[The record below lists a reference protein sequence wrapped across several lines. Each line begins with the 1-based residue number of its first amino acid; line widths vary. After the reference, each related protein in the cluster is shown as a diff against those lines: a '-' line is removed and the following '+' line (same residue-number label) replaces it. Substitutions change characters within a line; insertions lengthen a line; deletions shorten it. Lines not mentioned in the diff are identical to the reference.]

1 MRRGLILDRIPALG
15 FDIFFRL
22 LRPLATNPSEF
33 SILNPPPSVV
43 KNSFS
48 AVACAYVTLALA
60 NAKTAPTVLA
70 PLVITATRA
79 PQASDTLP
87 FAADIFTADTIKS
100 SPTLALD
107 DTLRRS
113 AAFSLFRRAGSLT
126 ANPTA
131 QGVSL
136 RGLGPSGASRALVLL
151 DGVPLNDP
159 FGGWVSWTKIP
170 LSALDRVEVVRG
182 GGSSTWGN
190 ASLGGTIQLLSR
202 PLLSPEHREVPDGR
216 EPTSGTSTATLGDFQ
231 TRAVSLSTTTGSS
244 ARDALGLDAAAFATD
259 GHDLLKTPGPIDR
272 SADSAHQRAQLAW
285 ARRLGE
291 HTILTTTVRAWHEE
305 RGNGTPY
312 QRTTSR
318 ETFFSSDLA
327 VTPPSGPAFAATV
340 YAQDQA
346 FTSTFSSVD
355 TARTFEI
362 PANDQY
368 DVPATAVGASA
379 RATWGDRAD
388 ASAPVTTIGTDLRF
402 IQGETREHFS
412 YSVPLSAYT
421 LDRRAGGRQTFVGL
435 FTSQASPL
443 AERLTLTAAA
453 RLDAS
458 ANTDGFRRESPLAPG
473 RLLRDDHYAA
483 RRDIAFSPTLG
494 LVHQTTS
501 LLRTRASVYQ
511 AFRTPTLNE
520 SYRPFRIG
528 MVTTEANPT
537 LRPEK
542 LLGGEVGLDLAPRS
556 ARAGLRATAFANEL
570 TDAIA
575 NVSLSPKLRE
585 RRNLD
590 TVRVRGL
597 ELGGFWQVASAPS
610 LRLEA
615 DYLFSDAT
623 VRTGGPRAPALD
635 GRRLAQVPRHTLTAG
650 ATWQTTRALD
660 LDLRAR
666 WTSAQYEDD
675 SNTLVL
681 APSAR
686 IDASLHHVFAERWR
700 LTLAVENLVGT
711 ETETARTSAGLV
723 SLAPPRRTR
732 VALTHTW

>member
-1 MRRGLILDRIPALG
+1 MRIPPN
-15 FDIFFRL
+15 F
-22 LRPLATNPSEF
+22 PSELPIF
-33 SILNPPPSVV
+33 NPPPFVV
-43 KNSFS
+43 KNSFF
-48 AVACAYVTLALA
+48 AVACACATPALA
-60 NAKTAPTVLA
+60 TAEPAPTVLA
-70 PLVITATRA
+70 PLVITAPRA

-87 FAADIFTADTIKS
+87 FAVDIFTADTLKS

-170 LSALDRVEVVRG
+170 LSALDRVEIVRG

-190 ASLGGTIQLLSR
+190 ASLGGTIQLISR
-202 PLLSPEHREVPDGR
+202 PLLSPKHREVPHGR
-216 EPTSGTSTATLGDFQ
+216 EPTSGTTTATFGDFQ
-231 TRAVSLSTTTGSS
+231 TRAVSLFSTTSAS
-244 ARDALGLDAAAFATD
+244 ARDALAFDAAAFATD
-259 GHDLLKTPGPIDR
+259 GPGLLQTPGPIDR

-285 ARRLGE
+285 ARRIGD
-291 HTILTTTVRAWHEE
+291 HTTLTTTVRVWREE

-312 QRTTSR
+312 QRNTSH
-318 ETFFSSDLA
+318 ETFLSSNLA

-340 YAQDQA
+340 YAQDQT

-355 TARTFEI
+355 PARTAET
-362 PANDQY
+362 PASDQY
-368 DVPATAVGASA
+368 EVPATAVGASA

-388 ASAPVTTIGTDLRF
+388 ASSPVTTIGTDVRL
-402 IQGETREHFS
+402 IEGETREHYL

-421 LDRRAGGRQTFVGL
+421 LDRRAGGRQTFAGL
-435 FTSQASPL
+435 SAAHTRAL

-458 ANTDGFRRESPLAPG
+458 ADTDGFRREGPLVPG
-473 RLLRDDHYAA
+473 PLVRDDHYAA
-483 RRDIAFSPTLG
+483 RRDLAFSPTLG

-501 LLRTRASVYQ
+501 LVHTRASVYQ

-528 MVTTEANPT
+528 MITTEANPT

-542 LLGGEVGLDLAPRS
+542 LLGGEVGLDLAPRF
-556 ARAGLRATAFANEL
+556 AQAGLRATAFANEL

-590 TVRVRGL
+590 TVLVRGL
-597 ELGGFWQVASAPS
+597 ELGGFWQVSAAPL
-610 LRLEA
+610 LRIEA

-623 VRTGGPRAPALD
+623 VRTGGPSAPALD

-650 ATWQTTRALD
+650 AAWQATVDLD

-675 SNTLVL
+675 SNALIL
-681 APSAR
+681 ASSTR
-686 IDASLHHVFAERWR
+686 LDAALHHDLAERWR

-723 SLAPPRRTR
+723 SLAPPRWTR
-732 VALTHTW
+732 VELTYTW

>member
-1 MRRGLILDRIPALG
+1 M
-15 FDIFFRL
+15 
-22 LRPLATNPSEF
+22 ATNPYEF
-33 SILNPPPSVV
+33 SILNPLPSVV
-43 KNSFS
+43 KKSFF
-48 AVACAYVTLALA
+48 AVACACVTLALA
-60 NAKTAPTVLA
+60 NAETAPTVLA

-79 PQASDTLP
+79 AQASDTLP
-87 FAADIFTADTIKS
+87 FAVDIFTADTLKS

-202 PLLSPEHREVPDGR
+202 PLLSPEHREVPHGR
-216 EPTSGTSTATLGDFQ
+216 EPTSGPITATLGDFQ
-231 TRAVSLSTTTGSS
+231 TRAVSLSTTTASS

-259 GHDLLKTPGPIDR
+259 GPGLLQTPGPIDR
-272 SADSAHQRAQLAW
+272 SADSAHQRAQLSW
-285 ARRLGE
+285 ARRIGK
-291 HTILTTTVRAWHEE
+291 HTTLTTTVRAWHEE

-312 QRTTSR
+312 QRNTSR
-318 ETFFSSDLA
+318 ETFLSSNLA
-327 VTPPSGPAFAATV
+327 VTPPSEPAFAATV
-340 YAQDQA
+340 YAQDQT

-355 TARTFEI
+355 PARTVET
-362 PANDQY
+362 PVSDQY

-388 ASAPVTTIGTDLRF
+388 ASSPVTTIGTDLRF
-402 IQGETREHFS
+402 IEGETREHFS

-421 LDRRAGGRQTFVGL
+421 LDRRAGGRQTFAGL
-435 FTSQASPL
+435 FTSHTSPL

-458 ANTDGFRRESPLAPG
+458 ADTDGFRRESPLVPG
-473 RLLRDDHYAA
+473 PLVRDDHYAA
-483 RRDIAFSPTLG
+483 RRDLAFSPTLG

-570 TDAIA
+570 TDAVA

-610 LRLEA
+610 LRFEA

-623 VRTGGPRAPALD
+623 VRTGGPSAPALD

-650 ATWQTTRALD
+650 ATWQATRALD

-675 SNTLVL
+675 SNTLIL

-686 IDASLHHVFAERWR
+686 TDASLHYVFAERWR

-723 SLAPPRRTR
+723 SLAPPRWAR
-732 VALTHTW
+732 VELTYTW